1 MTVKQLKTVQT
12 LIEAMPWIRRFSGK
26 VMVIQPAG
34 VTAKSPRLRD
44 LLAAD
49 VALLQMVGMQPVV
62 VEDDAAAEGLAALIE
77 GHGAAPASLA
87 AAGDRAAAAA
97 AAVPALLRAEKVP
110 VLAAGD
116 TPLALAGEVAALL
129 GAEKLVLMND
139 VGGLCVEQAHETL
152 ILSECDLATVGA
164 LTAAGRVGPDVQPQ
178 LAAVRRALE
187 SGVASAHIID
197 GRVEHAVLL
206 EVLTDAGCGTKIV
219 AGGGSPLS
227 AAAGG
232 A

>member
-12 LIEAMPWIRRFSGK
+12 LIEAMPWIRRFSGR

-49 VALLQMVGMQPVV
+49 VALLRMVGMQPVV
-62 VEDDAAAEGLAALIE
+62 VEDDTTAQGFAALVE
-77 GHGAAPASLA
+77 GHGAAPAALPAGGDLAKGA
-87 AAGDRAAAAA
+87 AAT
-97 AAVPALLRAEKVP
+97 VPDLLKSEKVP

-116 TPLALAGEVAALL
+116 TPLRLAGEIAALL

-139 VGGLCVEQAHETL
+139 AGGICVEQAHETM

-164 LTAAGRVGPDVQPQ
+164 LTAAGRVAPDVQPQ

-187 SGVASAHIID
+187 AGVTSAHIID
-197 GRVEHAVLL
+197 GRVEHALLL

-219 AGGGSPLS
+219 AAGTAPHS
-227 AAAGG
+227 AALG